1 MMRYLKCLI
10 VLLVCF
16 ASTCAF
22 AQAVA
27 GEPNQ
32 YESSWR
38 LKQIIRDKLNTQE
51 RSNPIDFSEIKGS
64 PYLNAEFVDGQYFL
78 DGESQGHFYLRYNVY
93 NDQIEILTD
102 ASPENLKSDNPKFDA
117 FLKLDNSKVILN
129 GETIKSYYYTDAYG
143 NSSNSYFIEVNKT
156 DNLLLL
162 LRKRC
167 LLTPAEKAAT
177 PNQADRAAKFTIY
190 DDYYILLQNETY
202 PRKLELKKRKLL
214 KEFPEY
220 EADLKAFIKQEHIN
234 LNDKADLIKLTNYL
248 STLSL

>member
-1 MMRYLKCLI
+1 MRYLNCI
-10 VLLVCF
+10 ILLFACF
-16 ASTCAF
+16 LSTLSF

-51 RSNPIDFSEIKGS
+51 RSNPIDYSEIKGT
-64 PYLNAEFVDGQYFL
+64 PYINEQFVDGQYFL

-93 NDQIEILTD
+93 NDQIEILVD
-102 ASPENLKSDNPKFDA
+102 ATPENLNGKDPKFDVY
-117 FLKLDNSKVILN
+117 LKFDNSMVMLN
-129 GETIKSYYYTDAYG
+129 GKIIKSYYYNDEHG

-156 DNLLLL
+156 DKISLL

-167 LLTPAEKAAT
+167 VLTPAEKAAT

-190 DDYYILLQNETY
+190 DDYYLLLQNETY
-202 PRKLELKKRKLL
+202 PRKIELKKRKLL
-214 KEFPEY
+214 KEFPKY
-220 EADLKAFIKQEHIN
+220 ELDLKAFMKQENIN
-234 LNDKADLIKLTNYL
+234 LNQEDDLIKLTNYL
-248 STLSL
+248 STLAL